1 MSQSPSRPQR
11 AVPTRG
17 PATRP
22 HISEWFGHRVF
33 PTVAVTPLAL
43 GQQRSGLCPFLSE
56 TLAISTPCVKAENSR
71 GVCTISAASNGAR
84 QDWLVCPYRAL
95 DDDLLAGMVRRLYGV
110 PSTVPLLIRPAK
122 ALEIPADR
130 EEVLHAAKSCGPQ
143 RIFLYFQDKLGGEIS
158 LSRTPASPELS
169 FDITVVE
176 LLPADPQTLLPDDPG
191 DPGVRVGKYG
201 VIELQTTDTHGSYK
215 AAVQALTSALDL
227 HGDRFPQM
235 LSENPEWAGRKI
247 EGPNISNVF
256 KRTFYQI
263 AFKFQ
268 VTRRDTSAGCVLA
281 LPQPVWDSWQPF
293 LGAPEL
299 REQPDGTWRLLDDHE
314 ANPVDW
320 IYVFDIDDQ
329 PGPEGGPAS
338 IKVPLVIGT
347 DAATLSRAAFDIAP
361 ARAVEH
367 GQGAD
372 VVVSTIVRRLA
383 SYLPS
388 IT

>member
-1 MSQSPSRPQR
+1 
-11 AVPTRG
+11 VPARG
-17 PATRP
+17 PAARP

-33 PTVAVTPLAL
+33 PTVAVTSRSLD
-43 GQQRSGLCPFLSE
+43 QQRSGMCPFLSA
-56 TLAISTPCVKAENSR
+56 TLTRFTPCVKAENSR
-71 GVCTISAASNGAR
+71 GVCTISATSNGIR

-110 PSTVPLLIRPAK
+110 PDHVPLLIRPAK
-122 ALEIPADR
+122 ALESPDIR
-130 EEVLHAAKSCGPQ
+130 EEVLLGVRPADPH
-143 RIFLYFQDKLGGEIS
+143 RVFLYFQDKLGGEIS

-169 FDITVVE
+169 FDITVIE
-176 LLPADPQTLLPDDPG
+176 LLAADGAIAYLDDPD

-215 AAVQALTSALDL
+215 HAVSALTNALDL
-227 HGDRFPQM
+227 HGKQFPHV
-235 LSENPEWAGRKI
+235 LADNPEWAGRKV

-268 VTRRDTSAGCVLA
+268 VTRRDTSAGCILA
-281 LPQPVWDSWQPF
+281 LPKPVWDSWQPF

-299 REQPDGTWRLLDDHE
+299 REQSDGTWRLLDDDE
-314 ANPVDW
+314 ISPADW

-329 PGPEGGPAS
+329 PGPDGGPAS
-338 IKVPLVIGT
+338 LKVPLVIGT
-347 DAATLSRAAFDIAP
+347 DASTLSRAAFDIAP

-367 GQGAD
+367 GRGIDA
-372 VVVSTIVRRLA
+372 VVSTIVRRLSA
-383 SYLPS
+383 YLPS
-388 IT
+388 IAN

>member
-1 MSQSPSRPQR
+1 M
-11 AVPTRG
+11 
-17 PATRP
+17 
-22 HISEWFGHRVF
+22 
-33 PTVAVTPLAL
+33 
-43 GQQRSGLCPFLSE
+43 
-56 TLAISTPCVKAENSR
+56 STPCVKSENSR
-71 GVCTISAASNGAR
+71 GVCTISATSNGAR

-95 DDDLLAGMVRRLYGV
+95 DDKLLAGMVRQLYGA

-122 ALEIPADR
+122 ALEIPVDR
-130 EEVLHAAKSCGPQ
+130 EEVLQAVKSGGAQ
-143 RIFLYFQDKLGGEIS
+143 RVFLYFQDKLGGEIS

-176 LLPADPQTLLPDDPG
+176 LLPAEPQTLLPNDPS

-227 HGDRFPQM
+227 HGARFPQM

-281 LPQPVWDSWQPF
+281 LPKPVWDSWQPF

-299 REQPDGTWRLLDDHE
+299 REQPDGTWRLLDDDE

-329 PGPEGGPAS
+329 PGPDGGPAS
-338 IKVPLVIGT
+338 IKVLLVIGT

-361 ARAVEH
+361 AKAVEH

-383 SYLPS
+383 AYLPS